1 MFQFPKYW
9 GDNMNNFYWLNED
22 QMERLQPYFP
32 KSQGRARVDDRCV
45 LRGII
50 FINRNGL
57 RWSDAPPEYGAPKTL
72 YNRWKRWSDM
82 GVFARVMEG
91 LAAQAPDNKTI
102 SIDATYLK
110 AHRTASSLGL
120 KKGITPCIPGRTS
133 RSKAIKYDKRR
144 YKKRNRIENIFGRLQ
159 DWRRIATR
167 YDRCPKVFCSAI
179 TLAATVILSL

>member
-1 MFQFPKYW
+1 
-9 GDNMNNFYWLNED
+9 
-22 QMERLQPYFP
+22 
-32 KSQGRARVDDRCV
+32 
-45 LRGII
+45 
-50 FINRNGL
+50 
-57 RWSDAPPEYGAPKTL
+57 
-72 YNRWKRWSDM
+72 M

-120 KKGITPCIPGRTS
+120 KKGITPFILGRTS
-133 RSKAIKYDKRR
+133 RGKTIKYDKRR
-144 YKKRNRIENIFGRLQ
+144 YKKRNRIENMFGRLQ